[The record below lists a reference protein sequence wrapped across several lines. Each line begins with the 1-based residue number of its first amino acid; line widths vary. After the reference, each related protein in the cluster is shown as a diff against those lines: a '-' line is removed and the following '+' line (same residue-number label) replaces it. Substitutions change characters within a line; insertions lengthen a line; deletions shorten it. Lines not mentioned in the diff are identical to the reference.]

1 MPLYTRPPVTSATWS
16 GSVFQA
22 GAVLQDVEVI
32 KQRMYNVINTPVGS
46 DPLRP
51 FFGTNIYDY
60 IDRPIQVAV
69 AAVKREIA
77 DAIALW
83 LPEVKLDS
91 IKYSITSNGAV
102 SGAEFKIYS
111 TWNTKP
117 LPVMSFGLNRGS
129 FVFNGLK
136 GTLIA
141 SADIP
146 YNRAGDNYMPVF
158 TVDGVAASPAPTVGG
173 YASMAALLADAQ
185 ANWSGYGVWGM
196 GASTLVCYLKGEY
209 KKAKLRIDLV

>member
-22 GAVLQDVEVI
+22 GAVLQDIEVI

-60 IDRPIQVAV
+60 IDRPILVAV
-69 AAVKREIA
+69 AGVKREVA

-83 LPEVKLDS
+83 LPEVELDS
-91 IKYSITSNGAV
+91 IRYSITSNGTV
-102 SGAEFKIYS
+102 SSAEFKIYS
-111 TWNTKP
+111 KWNTKA
-117 LPVMSFGLNRGS
+117 LPVMSFGFSRGS

-136 GTLIA
+136 GSVIA
-141 SADIP
+141 AADVP
-146 YNRAGDNYMPVF
+146 YNRDGDNYMPVL
-158 TVDGVAASPAPTVGG
+158 TVDGVVASPAPTVGG
-173 YASMAALLADAQ
+173 YASVAELVEWAK
-185 ANWSGYGVWGM
+185 ANWDGYGVWGM
-196 GASTLVCYLKGEY
+196 GKSTVVCYLNGDY
-209 KKAKLRIDLV
+209 KKARLTIELV